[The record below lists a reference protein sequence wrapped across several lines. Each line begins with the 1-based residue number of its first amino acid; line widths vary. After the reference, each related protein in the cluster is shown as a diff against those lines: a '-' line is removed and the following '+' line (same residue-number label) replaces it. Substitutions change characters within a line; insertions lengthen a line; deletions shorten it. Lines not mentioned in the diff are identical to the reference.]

1 MEYDDKI
8 RWLHRYQDALRLQ
21 RMLEE
26 EAEQLRAEAERVT
39 PLLCE
44 LPGTGGADRDRLPR
58 AVERIIDAEQEL
70 EAQVNCCQAIRREV
84 VEAINT
90 VEQTR
95 EYEILRR
102 RYILCERWEQIAD
115 EMNLALRWVYRKHK
129 CAVCELAI

>member
-8 RWLHRYQDALRLQ
+8 HWLHRYQEALRLQ

-39 PLLCE
+39 PLLCD
-44 LPGTGGADRDRLPR
+44 LPGTGGADRDRLPK

-90 VEQTR
+90 VQDSRRHEV
-95 EYEILRR
+95 LRR
-102 RYILCERWEQIAD
+102 RYILGEKFEEIAEQSGLAPRTVYSHHQQ
-115 EMNLALRWVYRKHK
+115 ALRQL
-129 CAVCELAI
+129 EL